1 MYYIILLFLAN
12 IMAGFALLKVAGVSG
27 LGMLAGLM
35 PFLKIVAVILIIVFS
50 LGLFYLGLKALFSGS
65 WRK

>member
-12 IMAGFALLKVAGVSG
+12 ILAGFALLEVAGLSG

-35 PFLKIVAVILIIVFS
+35 PFLKVVAVILIIVFS
-50 LGLFYLGLKALFSGS
+50 LGLFYLGLKSLFNGS